1 MKKSFLMLGVAV
13 AALASCS
20 NEEVVDMP
28 QSRAIQ
34 FGTFVNHST
43 RSVVTETTKE
53 NLNKFFV
60 FGNYGEGTWTPVY
73 TNVEVNGGNVGD
85 QSVWTPSL
93 DAYWKSNEQYRF
105 GAYSD
110 GTAKNNDAS
119 FNAGEQR
126 LTFTDYTAD
135 NAKDLIV
142 AMSNVTSETDVT
154 ANNPVSLSFYHMLSQ
169 VKFTFTNTDSH
180 DYTMRIESIKVN
192 AVKTAKGTATYSAE
206 KPTIVWETASASKAD
221 YDFETIEDIAEPVKD
236 DSHSTTCFVIP
247 QGNTELTVSFTAIFS
262 DKSGEIARNQFTGNL
277 NYQGETENTKKGEW
291 TPGFKYNYT
300 VEINGSKIDPDLEQQ
315 VIEFKVDAVEG
326 WTDADQTP
334 VTPNEVVE

>member
-1 MKKSFLMLGVAV
+1 MLGVAV

-43 RSVVTETTKE
+43 RSVVTETTKD

-73 TNVEVNGGNVGD
+73 TNVEVNGGIVGN
-85 QSVWTPSL
+85 QSVWKPSL
-93 DAYWKSNEQYRF
+93 DAYWESNEQYRF

-110 GTAKNNDAS
+110 GTVKNNDAS
-119 FNAGEQR
+119 FSAGEQK
-126 LTFTDYTAD
+126 LTFTNYTAD
-135 NAKDLIV
+135 NTKDLIV

-154 ANNPVSLSFYHMLSQ
+154 TNNPVGLSFYHMLSQ

-180 DYTMRIESIKVN
+180 DYTMRIEDIKVN
-192 AVKTAKGTATYSAE
+192 AVKTTTGTATYGAE
-206 KPTIVWETASASKAD
+206 KPTISWETTDATKAD

-247 QGNTELTVSFTAIFS
+247 QSNTGLSVSFTAIFS
-262 DKSGEIARNQFTGNL
+262 DKSGEIVRNQFTGNL
-277 NYQGETENTKKGEW
+277 NYQGDKVGTEKGKW

-334 VTPNEVVE
+334 VTPNEVGE

>member
-34 FGTFVNHST
+34 FETFVNHST
-43 RSVVTETTKE
+43 RSSVTETTEE

-60 FGNYGEGTWTPVY
+60 FGKYGEGTWTPVY
-73 TNVEVNGGNVGD
+73 TNVEVNGKGVGD
-85 QSVWTPSL
+85 QSVWTPVQT
-93 DAYWKSNEQYRF
+93 AYWQSGEKYRF

-110 GTAKNNDAS
+110 GTVKNNDAS
-119 FNAGEQR
+119 FSAGEQK
-126 LTFTDYTAD
+126 LTFKNYTA
-135 NAKDLIV
+135 NNTKDLIV
-142 AMSNVTSETDVT
+142 AIPDEMT
-154 ANNPVSLSFYHMLSQ
+154 AQASDNNPVGLSFYHMLSQ

-180 DYTMRIESIKVN
+180 DYTMKIENIKVN
-192 AVKTAKGTATYSAE
+192 AVQTATGTATYKAE
-206 KPTIVWETASASKAD
+206 KPTIDWETASASKAD
-221 YDFETIEDIAEPVKD
+221 YDFETIEDIAEPVKG

-247 QGNTELTVSFTAIFS
+247 QDNTELTVSFTAIFS
-262 DKSGEIARNQFTGNL
+262 DKSGKIAENNFTGKL
-277 NYQGETENTKKGEW
+277 NYQGETANTEKGKW

-300 VEINGSKIDPDLEQQ
+300 VEINGSKIDPDLKQQ

-326 WTDADQTP
+326 WTDAAQTP
-334 VTPNEVVE
+334 VTPNEVGE

>member
-43 RSVVTETTKE
+43 RSVNETTKD
-53 NLNKFFV
+53 NLSKFFV

-119 FNAGEQR
+119 FSADEQR
-126 LTFTDYTAD
+126 LTFTNYTAD
-135 NAKDLIV
+135 NTKDLIV

-169 VKFTFTNTDSH
+169 VRFTFTNTDSP
-180 DYTMRIESIKVN
+180 DYTMRIQDIKVN
-192 AVKTAKGTATYSAE
+192 AVKTTTGTATYGAE
-206 KPTIVWETASASKAD
+206 KPTIFWETESATKAD
-221 YDFETIEDIAEPVKD
+221 YDFGTIEDIAMPVSG
-236 DSHSTTCFVIP
+236 DSHSKTCFVIP
-247 QGNTELTVSFTAIFS
+247 QGNTNLEVSFTAIFS

-315 VIEFKVDAVEG
+315 VIKFKVDAVEG
-326 WTDADQTP
+326 WTDADSTP
-334 VTPNEVVE
+334 VTPNEVGK

>member
-1 MKKSFLMLGVAV
+1 MLGVAV

-43 RSVVTETTKE
+43 RSSVTETTE
-53 NLNKFFV
+53 DNLSKFFV

-73 TNVEVNGGNVGD
+73 TNVEVTGGEVGG
-85 QSVWTPSL
+85 QSTWTPVQT
-93 DAYWKSNEQYRF
+93 AYWQSGEKYRF
-105 GAYSD
+105 GAYSNGNSKIED
-110 GTAKNNDAS
+110 VD
-119 FNAGEQR
+119 FIEGEQK
-126 LTFTDYTAD
+126 LTFTNYTAN

-142 AMSNVTSETDVT
+142 AIPNEMT
-154 ANNPVSLSFYHMLSQ
+154 ALASDNTPVGLSFYHMLSQ

-180 DYTMRIESIKVN
+180 DYIMKIEDIKVN
-192 AVKTAKGTATYSAE
+192 AVKTTTGTATYKAE
-206 KPTIVWETASASKAD
+206 KPTIVWETASAQKAD

-247 QGNTELTVSFTAIFS
+247 QSNTSLSVSFTAIFS
-262 DKSGEIARNQFTGNL
+262 DKSGEIAKNYFTGNL
-277 NYQGETENTKKGEW
+277 NYQGDKEGTEKGKW

-300 VEINGSKIDPDLEQQ
+300 VEINGSKIDPDLKQQ

-326 WTDADQTP
+326 WTDVDQTP

>member
-34 FGTFVNHST
+34 FETFVNHST
-43 RSVVTETTKE
+43 RSSVTETTEE

-73 TNVEVNGGNVGD
+73 TNVEVTGGNVGD
-85 QSVWTPSL
+85 QSGWNPVQT
-93 DAYWKSNEQYRF
+93 AYWQSGEKYRF

-110 GTAKNNDAS
+110 GNSKIENETAQAS
-119 FNAGEQR
+119 
-126 LTFTDYTAD
+126 D
-135 NAKDLIV
+135 N
-142 AMSNVTSETDVT
+142 T
-154 ANNPVSLSFYHMLSQ
+154 PVGLSFYHMLSQ

-180 DYTMRIESIKVN
+180 DYIMKIENIKVN
-192 AVKTAKGTATYSAE
+192 AVQTATGTATYKVE
-206 KPTIVWETASASKAD
+206 KPTIAWETASVPKAD

-247 QGNTELTVSFTAIFS
+247 QDNTELSVSFTAIFS
-262 DKSGEIARNQFTGNL
+262 DKSGKIAENNFTGKL
-277 NYQGETENTKKGEW
+277 NYQGDKEGTEKGKW
-291 TPGFKYNYT
+291 TPGFRYNYT
-300 VEINGSKIDPDLEQQ
+300 VEINGSKIDPDLKQQ
-315 VIEFKVDAVEG
+315 VIEFKVDAVED
-326 WTDADQTP
+326 WTDVDQTP
-334 VTPNEVVE
+334 VTPNEVGE

>member
-43 RSVVTETTKE
+43 RSVSETTKD
-53 NLNKFFV
+53 NLSKFFV

-73 TNVEVNGGNVGD
+73 TNVEVNGGKVGD

-110 GTAKNNDAS
+110 GTEKNNDAS
-119 FNAGEQR
+119 FSAGEQK
-126 LTFTDYTAD
+126 LTFTNYTAD
-135 NAKDLIV
+135 NTKDLIV

-154 ANNPVSLSFYHMLSQ
+154 ANNPVNLSFYHMLSQ
-169 VKFTFTNTDSH
+169 VKFTFKNTDSH
-180 DYTMRIESIKVN
+180 DYTMRIENIKVN
-192 AVKTAKGTATYSAE
+192 AVKTTTGTAIYDAE
-206 KPTIVWETASASKAD
+206 KPIIAWESASAQKAD
-221 YDFETIEDIAEPVKD
+221 YTFGTIDDIAAPVSG
-236 DSHSTTCFVIP
+236 DSHSKTCFVIP
-247 QGNTELTVSFTAIFS
+247 QSNTDLSVSFTAIFS
-262 DKSGEIARNQFTGNL
+262 DNSGEIARNNFTGNL
-277 NYQGETENTKKGEW
+277 NYQGDKEGTKKGKW

-315 VIEFKVDAVEG
+315 VIEFKVDVVEE
-326 WTDADQTP
+326 WTDAGQTP
-334 VTPNEVVE
+334 VTPNEVG